1 MKIEKINSFLVRD
14 QFIVEIITDK
24 GISGIGQSACWAY
37 PEAVKSIVDRFDNIL
52 IGKDPFMIE
61 EINQLLMRTGPFRGS
76 VLSGAISC
84 IDIALWDIKAKFF
97 ETPIKVFSNRQ
108 GKGFLKI
115 ILGMREDSGLKI
127 KKFVL

>member
-14 QFIVEIITDK
+14 QFIVEIITDQ

-76 VLSGAISC
+76 VLSGAISS
-84 IDIALWDIKAKFF
+84 IDIG
-97 ETPIKVFSNRQ
+97 RQ
-108 GKGFLKI
+108 
-115 ILGMREDSGLKI
+115 S
-127 KKFVL
+127 